1 METID
6 IHTRSLTESLPLI
19 DIKQHSITVKDTNF
33 TYGPLCL
40 DMKIF
45 QTDHIIAAV
54 VPGAIDVL
62 YENPTLGLG
71 KFVNVSFVN
80 SSPTTLFETTY
91 GSLLYNSARDKIVFG
106 SFSHRQTRLRERPR
120 VTKEVIVEYLT
131 TLAPQNYHSKI
142 EEILEHAILM
152 LDERA
157 RAELTN
163 CGHHLVQRTPH
174 ARYFLHARV

>member
-1 METID
+1 METTD
-6 IHTRSLTESLPLI
+6 THARSSIEPLPFINTKPHLI
-19 DIKQHSITVKDTNF
+19 MITDTNF
-33 TYGPLCL
+33 TYGPLSL

-54 VPGAIDVL
+54 VPGAIDML

-91 GSLLYNSARDKIVFG
+91 GSLLYNSAGDKIVFG
-106 SFSHRQTRLRERPR
+106 SFSHRQTRMRECPR
-120 VTKEVIVEYLT
+120 VTKKVITQYLA
-131 TLAPQNYHSKI
+131 TLAPQNYHTKI
-142 EEILEHAILM
+142 EEILEQAMPM
-152 LDERA
+152 LDKRA

-174 ARYFLHARV
+174 ARYFLHTRV